1 MVLPRPLLAIRVQL
15 TMDDLLPRIPNLLHR
30 IYEAV
35 EGQDVLDG
43 QNVVV
48 YRGDGPVL
56 DVEVGSGVKGR
67 VEPPEG
73 LVLIE
78 TPAGEAAHTIHWG
91 DYSTIAQ
98 AHQAVVAWCLAD
110 GHALAGPRW
119 EVYGERT
126 EDPARRR
133 TDVYYLLAPQS
144 PAGSRRRVTP
154 GGRGEPAPAPP
165 GAV

>member
-1 MVLPRPLLAIRVQL
+1 MVFPRPLLAIRTRL
-15 TMDDLLPRIPNLLHR
+15 TMDDLNNRIPNLLHQ

-35 EGQDVLDG
+35 AGRGVLSG

-56 DVEVGSGVKGR
+56 DVEIGSGVKGKI
-67 VEPPEG
+67 EPPEG
-73 LVLIE
+73 VVLIE

-91 DYSTIAQ
+91 EYPAITQ
-98 AHQAVVAWCLAD
+98 AHQAIVAWCLAG

-144 PAGSRRRVTP
+144 PVDSRRRVTP
-154 GGRGEPAPAPP
+154 GGRGEPTFEPP
-165 GAV
+165 GAA